1 MMRSRLS
8 FGSIGR
14 LRLLLA
20 AGVVVALLPLGGAEA
35 KTYCQDNLVQSQLRS
50 FESQCTK
57 NNGAQSHCAVN
68 TSKVPSYFR
77 CCCTSQPSTPSGEQ
91 VCPKGYWGT
100 PPNCTRPYQK
110 CPPSGC

>member
-1 MMRSRLS
+1 MRSRLS

-20 AGVVVALLPLGGAEA
+20 AGVVVALPLGVAQA
-35 KTYCQDNLVQSQLRS
+35 TSYCQENLVQSQLRS

-77 CCCTSQPSTPSGEQ
+77 CCCTYSQPSTPSGEAAPIYKHCPGGRVVNG
-91 VCPKGYWGT
+91 VCFF
-100 PPNCTRPYQK
+100 
-110 CPPSGC
+110 

>member
-1 MMRSRLS
+1 MRSSLS
-8 FGSIGR
+8 PIRF
-14 LRLLLA
+14 LLA
-20 AGVVVALLPLGGAEA
+20 AIVTGLFILVALLPLGVAEA

-57 NNGAQSHCAVN
+57 NSGAQSHCAVN

-77 CCCTSQPSTPSGEQ
+77 CCCTYSQPSTPSGEQ